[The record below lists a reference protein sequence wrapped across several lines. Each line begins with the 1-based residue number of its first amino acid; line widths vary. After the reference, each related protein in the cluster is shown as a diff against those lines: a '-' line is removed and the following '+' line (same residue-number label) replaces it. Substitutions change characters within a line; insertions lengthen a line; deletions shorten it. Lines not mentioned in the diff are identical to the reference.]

1 MTTGVEMGG
10 APFDG
15 NAAAGDL
22 AMVFAFDVTTAQTT
36 CAACGDT
43 RPIAEL
49 HAYMR
54 APGVVLRC
62 AGCEAVH
69 VRLVRGEGRVWLD
82 LGGVS
87 VLQMPEAPS
96 A

>member
-1 MTTGVEMGG
+1 MSPAAETNG

-22 AMVFAFDVTTAQTT
+22 AMVFAVDVTTAQTT
-36 CAACGDT
+36 CVECGDT

-49 HAYMR
+49 HAYTR
-54 APGVVLRC
+54 APGMVLRC

-69 VRLVRGEGRVWLD
+69 VRLVHGEGRVWLD
-82 LGGVS
+82 LRGVS
-87 VLQMPEAPS
+87 VLQMPGAPS